1 MIGTKLRS
9 FRLLNVPFPF
19 RSHITLLV
27 SLPRSLGVEEVLH
40 LMQPSDSVIWQSY
53 MSSKKYQPGGFRYE
67 VPIDAREYPDRPF
80 SRPHLEKAIATGA
93 KAQEKQIQGAE
104 RSYRM
109 AKQQL
114 IDA

>member
-1 MIGTKLRS
+1 
-9 FRLLNVPFPF
+9 
-19 RSHITLLV
+19 
-27 SLPRSLGVEEVLH
+27 
-40 LMQPSDSVIWQSY
+40 MQPSDSVIWQSY